1 MIKGNKNVIEIFLN
15 TKKQFILN
23 LMKENQW
30 HILIKILKKYGGGYL
45 KCSKAICKKEKKHS
59 KDYY

>member
-1 MIKGNKNVIEIFLN
+1 MIKGNRNVIEIFLN

-30 HILIKILKKYGGGYL
+30 HILIKI
-45 KCSKAICKKEKKHS
+45 
-59 KDYY
+59 